1 MKGNEQI
8 IDHLNKRLAEENCRT
23 NEVLS
28 EQIAIIQEFAP
39 ILDTN
44 DLKQLD
50 ANLDEIKMALN
61 RLKEL
66 MAYLP
71 K

>member
-1 MKGNEQI
+1 
-8 IDHLNKRLAEENCRT
+8 
-23 NEVLS
+23 VLS

-39 ILDTN
+39 QLDTN
-44 DLKQLD
+44 DLKQME
-50 ANLDEIKMALN
+50 ANLGEIGMALN

-66 MAYLP
+66 MGYLP